1 VSLTRPHIR
10 FDARE
15 RLTGDYDDITVQQA
29 VEAYTQ

>member
-1 VSLTRPHIR
+1 VNFTRPHIG

-15 RLTGDYDDITVQQA
+15 RLTGDYDDITVEQA